1 MTVEITYIISLVFG
15 IAGFIS
21 IIYNL
26 GRNRKLDIKQDANI
40 AFELKALQTSL
51 TEFKTEIRMSIES
64 NSKMTMENRERII
77 KVEESTK
84 QAHKCIDSFEQ
95 N

>member
-84 QAHKCIDSFEQ
+84 QAHKRIDSFEQ